1 MKKVYNV
8 KATCH
13 CEEHSA
19 TRQSNEIASHSFAMT
34 EQCGRSMVEMLGVL
48 AVIGVLSVAG
58 IAGYSSAMNKHRANE
73 ILNEASK
80 RAVMVAGQAMAGKT
94 STISLSEFGNNAV
107 SGSTFGTEAKV
118 ENNQIK
124 LTLSGVESSI
134 CTKMKAALGD
144 NTVMAV
150 DNDCTIIAFNADMTK
165 GVAKPTSC
173 NPACT
178 GGKECVNGTCQCPD
192 DKPLWIGSTC
202 VAKATC
208 TENQWYNAKTNG
220 CEASKQSECGKK
232 YLESANE
239 YDEYYW
245 PQLNYCGGEVDCGD
259 AESGLREYSFAGH
272 VDINDEA
279 QTCACPTGTTAFL
292 ESGYYTRCCP
302 NTIPIIWGHCLN
314 EATLR
319 SCSRERLYCSGD
331 YPDFYSGIVNPTG
344 GSDGYSCI
352 DEVICCPHDLETGA
366 DGNKWCCPTGKT
378 LTCNGEDCS
387 CQ

>member
-1 MKKVYNV
+1 MKSLWQIQLQFNRVTGEYLRIKYPREGYHS
-8 KATCH
+8 KAYIDYF
-13 CEEHSA
+13 EDGEL
-19 TRQSNEIASHSFAMT
+19 
-34 EQCGRSMVEMLGVL
+34 V
-48 AVIGVLSVAG
+48 
-58 IAGYSSAMNKHRANE
+58 
-73 ILNEASK
+73 
-80 RAVMVAGQAMAGKT
+80 
-94 STISLSEFGNNAV
+94 
-107 SGSTFGTEAKV
+107 GT
-118 ENNQIK
+118 K
-124 LTLSGVESSI
+124 LI
-134 CTKMKAALGD
+134 R
-144 NTVMAV
+144 
-150 DNDCTIIAFNADMTK
+150 
-165 GVAKPTSC
+165 
-173 NPACT
+173 
-178 GGKECVNGTCQCPD
+178 
-192 DKPLWIGSTC
+192 
-202 VAKATC
+202 
-208 TENQWYNAKTNG
+208 
-220 CEASKQSECGKK
+220 
-232 YLESANE
+232 
-239 YDEYYW
+239 DEYYW